1 MDLGYLMVAVTLR
14 KAMSRFCSRVK
25 VDVLGS
31 YIDALSWEDA
41 LHRIEEWARLSE
53 SHYVCACN
61 VHSIVS
67 ATLDDEFKSAINAAD
82 MNVPDGM
89 PVAWS
94 LRRFGFSA
102 QQRIDGPELM
112 WRLCENAATVGKR
125 VFFYG
130 SSAGVLARLNTR
142 LTTLIPT
149 LQIAGM
155 HAPPYRLL
163 TKEEDEAVVELIN
176 ASGAELVFVGMGCP
190 KQEIWMAQHRGKL
203 RGVMIG
209 VGAAFDYHAGTLSR
223 APYWMQRR
231 GLEWLYRLLKEPKRL
246 WRRYLITNSV
256 FVYLIARRLY
266 RPHKS
271 SSLQYPVGRT
281 DEHHL

>member
-1 MDLGYLMVAVTLR
+1 MNHSYVMAQLLEDAVSEFSTR
-14 KAMSRFCSRVK
+14 AK

-31 YIDALSWEDA
+31 YIDPLSWDDA
-41 LHRIEEWARLSE
+41 VHRIAAWGRLGE
-53 SHYVCACN
+53 SNYVCACN

-67 ATLDDEFKSAINAAD
+67 ATLDGEFRSAINGAD

-89 PVAWS
+89 PVVWC
-94 LRRFGFSA
+94 LRKFGFLA

-112 WRLCENAATVGKR
+112 WRLCENAAAVGQR
-125 VFFYG
+125 VFLYG

-142 LTTLIPT
+142 LTTLLPT
-149 LQIAGM
+149 LKIAGM

-163 TKEEDEAVVELIN
+163 TKEEDEAVIELIN

-203 RGVMIG
+203 GGVMIG

-266 RPHKS
+266 RPYKS